1 MSKNLN
7 QPGSST
13 LAVDLSSI
21 IELTDERL
29 YELCQ
34 ANRELRMERTPEG
47 ELLIMSPTGGQTS
60 RRNAQIIYF
69 LTEWSNRDRTGI
81 VFDSSGGF
89 KLPSGA
95 IRSPDAAWVRFVP
108 WLKLTDEQKEKF
120 VPLCPDFVVEL
131 RSASDDLADLQA
143 KMEEYLSNGVRLGWL
158 IDPHEKRIYVYRQEA
173 QVEMLDDPEVVSGEP
188 VLPGFVLP
196 LQEVW

>member
-1 MSKNLN
+1 MSKTLN

-34 ANRELRMERTPEG
+34 ANRELRMERTAEG

-81 VFDSSGGF
+81 VFDSSAGF

-131 RSASDDLADLQA
+131 RSASDELADLQA

-158 IDPHEKRIYVYRQEA
+158 IDPHERRIYVYRQEA
-173 QVEMLDDPEVVSGEP
+173 QVEVLDDPEVVSGDP
-188 VLPGFVLP
+188 TLPGFVLP